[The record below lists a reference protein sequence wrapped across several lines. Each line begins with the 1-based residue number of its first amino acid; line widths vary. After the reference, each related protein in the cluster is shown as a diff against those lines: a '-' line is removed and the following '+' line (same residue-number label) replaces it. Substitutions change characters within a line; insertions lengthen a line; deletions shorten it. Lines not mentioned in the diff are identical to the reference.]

1 MKDYT
6 FLCECGWESTA
17 IDSMRTAKKWAREH
31 AIEDAHCGVK
41 NPTIFID
48 EYDHELNG
56 GEMSGRWEKIRVA
69 TPAKR

>member
-6 FLCECGWESTA
+6 FLCECGWESAPLTS
-17 IDSMRTAKKWAREH
+17 ITEAKKAAREH
-31 AIEDAHCGVK
+31 ATKDIRCGVK

-56 GEMSGRWEKIRVA
+56 GEMSGRWEKIKIA